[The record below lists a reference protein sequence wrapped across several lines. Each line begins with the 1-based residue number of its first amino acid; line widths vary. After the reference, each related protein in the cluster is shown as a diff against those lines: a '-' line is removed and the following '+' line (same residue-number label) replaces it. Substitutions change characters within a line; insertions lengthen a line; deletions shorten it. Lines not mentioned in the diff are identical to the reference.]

1 MFALAALL
9 LYPPVTVIEAE
20 PAPQVAYE
28 FAFAAEASESRAETT
43 ERLQQE
49 ALSYCRAATRAAG
62 VPGEA
67 RACARQL
74 VAQVTEEIEDD
85 AYATFAARR

>member
-1 MFALAALL
+1 MLAIIAAM
-9 LYPPVTVIEAE
+9 LYPPVTVIETE

-28 FAFAAEASESRAETT
+28 FAFAAEAGETREETT
-43 ERLQQE
+43 ERLQEE
-49 ALSYCRAATRAAG
+49 ALGYCRAATRAAG

-74 VAQVTEEIEDD
+74 VAQVTAEMDDD
-85 AYATFAARR
+85 AYATFARR